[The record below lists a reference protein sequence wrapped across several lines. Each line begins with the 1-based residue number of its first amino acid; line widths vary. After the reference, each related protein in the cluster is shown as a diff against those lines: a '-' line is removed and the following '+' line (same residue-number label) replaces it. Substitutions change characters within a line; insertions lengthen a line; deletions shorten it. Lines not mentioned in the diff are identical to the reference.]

1 MTTIRI
7 VFALLV
13 TAAAVA
19 GCAEERPQ
27 STVSRGLVSGVTS
40 NNGGGMAPADFG
52 HVRIP

>member
-1 MTTIRI
+1 MTNIRI
-7 VFALLV
+7 VLALLAAG
-13 TAAAVA
+13 AAAA

-40 NNGGGMAPADFG
+40 SNGGGMAPADFG